1 MARRCSD
8 EELLAGVL
16 QHRIERWLEQ
26 EGVFS
31 VAGLGDM
38 ELAGEL
44 DWEPGA
50 GPVYLRRL
58 ADGQAWRV
66 DIAMTARPAWPEE
79 ASSRWL

>member
-8 EELLAGVL
+8 EELLAGAL

-26 EGVFS
+26 EGVFTIL
-31 VAGLGDM
+31 GFGDM

-58 ADGQAWRV
+58 DDGQLWCV
-66 DIAMTARPAWPEE
+66 DITMNARQATAEE
-79 ASSRWL
+79 ANCE